1 MSPVV
6 VLVCGVMLTI
16 GTTLALLRAERG
28 PSMLDRV
35 VALDVVTAAV
45 LATVALISALQRRS
59 DLLPVLVVLSLVGFI
74 GSVTIARF
82 AATESDEERRMLTRE
97 EARALRAEQRA
108 AELAAAEAE
117 HVIGLR
123 RAARDEAAARGEAGA
138 RGEDPLG
145 SPVQNQPGDR
155 RERRAPALA
164 PASGTPRRS
173 FLNRL
178 VRKRRPFGDDAHGGG
193 AAQ

>member
-123 RAARDEAAARGEAGA
+123 RAAQSEAAARGGGPSGA
-138 RGEDPLG
+138 
-145 SPVQNQPGDR
+145 PVQNPPGDR
-155 RERRAPALA
+155 RERGATALA

-173 FLNRL
+173 FLHRL